1 MSEQEQ
7 TGHLE
12 RYRPPRSLW
21 VAGRICFLLAPVL
34 MLALWG
40 CQPRDKT
47 AVATA
52 TSAAT
57 TATATPPAPA
67 SSAIVGSAV
76 VDYFAKAE
84 VQAETDMQRAEL
96 RRALTDLLNMGDA
109 ELRAARYASFSGQPG
124 QRDLVK
130 LLHGH
135 VVPAS
140 PETLTMDL
148 VLATRASPQ
157 ARAAVKGLLDGLDAT
172 PKK

>member
-1 MSEQEQ
+1 
-7 TGHLE
+7 L
-12 RYRPPRSLW
+12 
-21 VAGRICFLLAPVL
+21 VAGRICFWLAPVL
-34 MLALWG
+34 MLAFWG

-57 TATATPPAPA
+57 TATATATAAPSAPA
-67 SSAIVGSAV
+67 ASAVVGNAV

-84 VQAETDMQRAEL
+84 VQAETDAQRAEL
-96 RRALTDLLNMGDA
+96 RRALADLLNLGDA

-140 PETLTMDL
+140 PETLTIDL

-157 ARAAVKGLLDGLDAT
+157 ARAAVKALLDGIDAA